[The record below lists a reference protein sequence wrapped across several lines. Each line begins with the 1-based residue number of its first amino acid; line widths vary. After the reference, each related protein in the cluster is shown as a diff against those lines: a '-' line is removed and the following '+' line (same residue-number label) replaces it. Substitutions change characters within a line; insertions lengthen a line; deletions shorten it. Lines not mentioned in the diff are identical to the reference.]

1 MSTHTG
7 FLNKF
12 ECTASFQLSAEV
24 QTPSAEQAQVQ
35 AAGRE
40 KYIYF
45 QKMMPISCSKIYRT
59 CFSHGNLSYLNYIQ
73 DDYSVEAP
81 GFQDKNI
88 KLNESSMIIFHD

>member
-1 MSTHTG
+1 MITYKNIKLDHVFCGTVPRASNLPSLKHTSEVFVVIQTYILYHHMLTHTG

-40 KYIYF
+40 KYIF
-45 QKMMPISCSKIYRT
+45 SK
-59 CFSHGNLSYLNYIQ
+59 
-73 DDYSVEAP
+73 
-81 GFQDKNI
+81 K
-88 KLNESSMIIFHD
+88 

>member
-40 KYIYF
+40 KYIF
-45 QKMMPISCSKIYRT
+45 SK
-59 CFSHGNLSYLNYIQ
+59 
-73 DDYSVEAP
+73 
-81 GFQDKNI
+81 K
-88 KLNESSMIIFHD
+88 

>member
-40 KYIYF
+40 KIYF
-45 QKMMPISCSKIYRT
+45 QKNDANIMFENIS
-59 CFSHGNLSYLNYIQ
+59 NL
-73 DDYSVEAP
+73 
-81 GFQDKNI
+81 FQAW
-88 KLNESSMIIFHD
+88 KLVIP

>member
-1 MSTHTG
+1 MLYHHMSTHTG

-45 QKMMPISCSKIYRT
+45 QKNDANIMFENIS
-59 CFSHGNLSYLNYIQ
+59 NL
-73 DDYSVEAP
+73 
-81 GFQDKNI
+81 FQPW
-88 KLNESSMIIFHD
+88 KLAIA